1 MERTIAAI
9 STPPGTGGISV
20 IRLSGSDAIKIADS
34 VFSKNITDVESH
46 TIHYGYIISDGEK
59 IDEVLVSVMRA
70 PKTYTAEDTVEISTH
85 GGIIVTG
92 RVLEACIKA
101 GASPAAPGEFTK
113 RAFVNGRIDLAK
125 AEAVIDIIN
134 SDNVMAGKN
143 AFGQLQGRLSEKIG
157 NMRQNLVDLAAQMQV
172 AIDYPD
178 EELEEITI
186 EDIQRTLSEIS
197 VEISALIK
205 SADDGR
211 IIKDGIR
218 TAIVGK
224 PNVGKSTLLNCLAG
238 FDKAI
243 VTDIAGT
250 TRDVIEESIT
260 INGVPIKL
268 TDTAGIRDT
277 DDVIEKI
284 GVEKSKQAI
293 DDADLV
299 VVVVNAH
306 EPLSEEDAEVLE
318 KTADKKRIVIANK
331 TDLGINSEIEKL
343 NPIFISAGNG
353 EGTDLVGEK
362 ITELYNIGEIKSR
375 SGEIITNMRHKSAL
389 CSCLDSVETAIGTI
403 EEGMPQDLA
412 ALDINMA
419 IDYLGEITGET
430 VSDDIVTSVF
440 KNFCVGK

>member
-20 IRLSGSDAIKIADS
+20 IRLSGDEAIKIADS
-34 VFSKNITDVESH
+34 VFTGKLADAASH
-46 TIHYGYIISDGEK
+46 TIHYGYIEYGGER

-70 PKTYTAEDTVEISTH
+70 PRTYTAEDTVEISTH

-101 GASPAAPGEFTK
+101 GATPAAPGEFTK
-113 RAFVNGRIDLAK
+113 RAFMNGRIDLTK

-134 SDNVMAGKN
+134 SDNIMAGKN
-143 AFGQLQGRLSEKIG
+143 AFGQLQGKLSEKLG
-157 NMRQNLVDLAAQMQV
+157 NMRQVLVDLAARMQV

-178 EELEEITI
+178 EELEDITCDEIK
-186 EDIQRTLSEIS
+186 DILSEIS
-197 VEISALIK
+197 GKISDLIR

-250 TRDVIEESIT
+250 TRDVIEENIS

-268 TDTAGIRDT
+268 IDTAGIRDT
-277 DDVIEKI
+277 EDVIEKI
-284 GVEKSKQAI
+284 GVEKSKQVI
-293 DDADLV
+293 EDADLV
-299 VVVVNAH
+299 IVVVNAH
-306 EPLSEEDAEVLE
+306 EPLSEEDSEVLE
-318 KTADKKRIVIANK
+318 KVCDKKSIIVANK
-331 TDLGINSEIEKL
+331 TDIGTDESIVKL
-343 NPIFISAGNG
+343 NPVFISAGTG
-353 EGTDLVGEK
+353 VGTELVGNR
-362 ITELYNIGEIKSR
+362 ISELYNIGEIKSR

-389 CSCLDSVETAIGTI
+389 CNCLTSVETAIKTI
-403 EEGMPQDLA
+403 SDGLPQDLA
-412 ALDINMA
+412 ALDIYDA
-419 IDYLGEITGET
+419 INYLGEITGET
-430 VSDDIVTSVF
+430 VSEDIVSSVF